1 MKISIVIPSRE
12 RGKYLEY
19 SLQTALEIDDPDI
32 EVLVSD
38 NASSDNTAEIVARFD
53 DPRLVYVNTGARV
66 SMRENF
72 NRAFLASTGDYLIYF
87 GDDDGIL
94 PKQFPMLRS
103 LLEKHQPD
111 GISWERMTYG
121 WPVKGFG
128 KKTGGVRTFKS
139 RSYGSVTAY
148 DGAQRRENLLACRLH
163 EMQPLPELYHG
174 CFSRDYLIRT
184 ATRPDLIFD
193 SAIPDFNIAY
203 RAVLKGGR
211 FLHVEHP
218 FSINGHSPASTG
230 GGHSAGQSKTGDT
243 GTSTVFEAENKI
255 DPVTDVVGHASSVP
269 LAFFSTIETVRER
282 HGLQNLKPEYQAWYR
297 YVLSSGRKNPNL
309 KAQLVEILAKRASE
323 TGSEA
328 ALQAAI
334 AMPPQPKRTWGE
346 KLSRWRDTARSVR
359 MSGELDGENTIL
371 STAHVLD
378 VILGDD
384 FAVVLAGKKSKT
396 DAWSGAIKRSKQF
409 KREL

>member
-19 SLQTALEIDDPDI
+19 SVQTALEIDDPDI
-32 EVLVSD
+32 EIVVSD
-38 NASSDNTAEIVARFD
+38 NASSDNTAEIVDRFD
-53 DPRLVYVNTGARV
+53 DPRLIYVNTGARV

-94 PKQFPMLRS
+94 PKQFPMLRA

-111 GISWERMTYG
+111 GISWERATYG

-139 RSYGSVTAY
+139 RSYGAVTAY
-148 DGAQRRENLLACRLH
+148 DGAERLDNLLACRLH
-163 EMQPLPELYHG
+163 QIHPLPELYHG

-184 ATRPDLIFD
+184 ATKSDLIFD

-211 FLHVEHP
+211 FIHAAHP

-230 GGHSAGQSKTGDT
+230 GGQSAGQSKAGDT
-243 GTSTVFEAENKI
+243 GASKAFEAENKV
-255 DPVTDVVGHASSVP
+255 DPVADVVNYASSIP
-269 LAFFSTIETVRER
+269 LAFFSTLETVRER
-282 HGLQNLKPEYQAWYR
+282 HGLQHLMPDYQAWYR

-309 KAQLVEILAKRASE
+309 RAQLQEILEERASQ

-328 ALQAAI
+328 ALQAANT
-334 AMPPQPKRTWGE
+334 MPPQPKRTWAE
-346 KLSRWRDTARSVR
+346 KFSRWRDTARSVR
-359 MSGELDGENTIL
+359 VSGEVDGENTIL

-378 VILGDD
+378 TILGND
-384 FAVVLAGKKSKT
+384 FAAVQAGKMSKT
-396 DAWSGAIKRSKQF
+396 AAWSAAVKRSKQF